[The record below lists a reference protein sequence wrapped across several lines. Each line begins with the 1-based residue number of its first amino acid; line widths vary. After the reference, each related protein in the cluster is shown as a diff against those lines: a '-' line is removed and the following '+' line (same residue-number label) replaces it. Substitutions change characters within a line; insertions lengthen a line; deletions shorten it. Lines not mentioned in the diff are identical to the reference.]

1 MQSLRE
7 KLVRDRIPEI
17 IRSRGAQPSVRT
29 ASEDELDQ
37 LMRTKIVEEAEE
49 LLSSGETEEIVDLL
63 EVIDALIQLRSLSS
77 TELDQL
83 REEKNR
89 ARGSFKRGYVLLLDD
104 SERRP

>member
-17 IRSRGAQPSVRT
+17 IRSKGAQPTVRI
-29 ASEDELDQ
+29 ASKDELDL

-49 LLSSGETEEIVDLL
+49 LLSSSDTEEIVDLL
-63 EVIDALIQLRSLSS
+63 EVIDALIQLRGFSS
-77 TELDQL
+77 TELGQL
-83 REEKNR
+83 RAEKNR

-104 SERRP
+104 SEHRI

>member
-7 KLVRDRIPEI
+7 KIVRDRIPEI
-17 IRSRGAQPSVRT
+17 IRSKGVQPTVRI
-29 ASEDELDQ
+29 ALEDELDL

-63 EVIDALIQLRSLSS
+63 EIIDALIQQRGFSS

-83 REEKNR
+83 RAEKNR

-104 SERRP
+104 SEHPA